1 MNNPFE
7 LFSKASVLSLA
18 SSTRNKQIIEQL
30 QALKKWRKNSDVAQ
44 RREQKTW
51 LLLFVALSLFN
62 NVFVY

>member
-1 MNNPFE
+1 MNNPFK
-7 LFSKASVLSLA
+7 LFLKASVLSLA